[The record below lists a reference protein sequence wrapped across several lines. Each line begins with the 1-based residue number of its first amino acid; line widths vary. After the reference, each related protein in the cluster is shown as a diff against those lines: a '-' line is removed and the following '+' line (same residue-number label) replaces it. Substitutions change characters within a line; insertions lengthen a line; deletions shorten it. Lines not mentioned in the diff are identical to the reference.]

1 MDRSP
6 APWYPLDN
14 GETYHWVF
22 PPSTGKQKQILHPK
36 CCEGQRTGRHNV
48 QINLFVNITASLPQ
62 SVTTKTHPFCPIYT
76 YPELTVCVNV
86 VFFSDVDPF
95 VRGNEP
101 LLKSQAR
108 VFARYSNN
116 KGQNLLICFPLPSH
130 PSHCEKT
137 SNIYKAVLWG
147 SGGGSR
153 CCKTKLGIQIFSY
166 NSHQFS
172 FIILFSPTD
181 CRELCSVQSFTCSQR
196 QRQI

>member
-1 MDRSP
+1 M
-6 APWYPLDN
+6 Y
-14 GETYHWVF
+14 
-22 PPSTGKQKQILHPK
+22 
-36 CCEGQRTGRHNV
+36 
-48 QINLFVNITASLPQ
+48 
-62 SVTTKTHPFCPIYT
+62 
-76 YPELTVCVNV
+76 VNV
-86 VFFSDVDPF
+86 VRVFFQVLTRLRGVDPF

-147 SGGGSR
+147 SGVGSR

-166 NSHQFS
+166 NSHQFP

-196 QRQI
+196 QRQIYFLAPAEWIVLAFKEIRSGGGIKGHFPCV